1 MSKNQKLGWGFLAVG
16 FLIIPLAY
24 ALFSREA
31 FVIATCVGLMA
42 MVFGGFQLLI
52 NKPYAP
58 QTASAS
64 KGRKAN
70 RRR

>member
-1 MSKNQKLGWGFLAVG
+1 MSKNQKLGWGFLVVG
-16 FLIIPLAY
+16 LLIIPLSY

-31 FVIATCVGLMA
+31 FVITTCVGLMA
-42 MVFGGFQLLI
+42 IAFGGFQLLI
-52 NKPYAP
+52 NKPYVT

-64 KGRKAN
+64 KGRKAK

>member
-1 MSKNQKLGWGFLAVG
+1 MSKNQKIGWGFIVFGL
-16 FLIIPLAY
+16 LIIPLSY

-31 FVIATCVGLMA
+31 FTISTCVGLMA

-52 NKPYAP
+52 NKPYVP
-58 QTASAS
+58 QTAGAS
-64 KGRKAN
+64 KGRKGN

>member
-16 FLIIPLAY
+16 FLIIPLSY

-31 FVIATCVGLMA
+31 FVITTCVGLMA
-42 MVFGGFQLLI
+42 ISFGGFQLFI
-52 NKPYAP
+52 NKPYVP
-58 QTASAS
+58 HTATTP

-70 RRR
+70 RRH

>member
-1 MSKNQKLGWGFLAVG
+1 MSKNQKLGWGFLAIG
-16 FLIIPLAY
+16 FLIIPLSY

-42 MVFGGFQLLI
+42 MTFGGFQLLI

-58 QTASAS
+58 QTATVS
-64 KGRKAN
+64 KSRKVN

>member
-16 FLIIPLAY
+16 FLIIPLSY
-24 ALFSREA
+24 VLFSREA

-42 MVFGGFQLLI
+42 MAFGGFQLLI
-52 NKPYAP
+52 NKPYVP
-58 QTASAS
+58 QTASAP
-64 KGRKAN
+64 KGRKVN

>member
-1 MSKNQKLGWGFLAVG
+1 MSKNQKIGWGFVAFGL
-16 FLIIPLAY
+16 LIIPLCY
-24 ALFSREA
+24 FLFSREA

-52 NKPYAP
+52 NKPYVP
-58 QTASAS
+58 QTSAGS
-64 KGRKAN
+64 KARKVS